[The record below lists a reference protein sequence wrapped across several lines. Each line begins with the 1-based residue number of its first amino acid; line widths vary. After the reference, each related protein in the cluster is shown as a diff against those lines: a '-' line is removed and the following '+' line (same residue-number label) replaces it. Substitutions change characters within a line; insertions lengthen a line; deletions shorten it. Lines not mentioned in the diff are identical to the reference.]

1 MPEAAPVYGPACGP
15 FRARVPMPD
24 EIARKLFYKLNE
36 VCQITDT
43 QPYVLRFWESEF
55 PQLASEK
62 NRSGQR
68 VYRRADIDLVFR
80 IKRLLYQEEYTIAGA
95 RKAIDDDR
103 ETIVDPPPTKSRSHR
118 APAEEAPVVTVKAPE
133 PTSLFG
139 ESRPESPEPPQPP
152 AVSEEEARYRAL
164 YEEALVSLTNLKGE
178 LARSEEQLSQ
188 ARERTRRVASRLE
201 ASLEP

>member
-1 MPEAAPVYGPACGP
+1 MERTTTEIPE
-15 FRARVPMPD
+15 
-24 EIARKLFYKLNE
+24 KLFYKAAE

-68 VYRRADIDLVFR
+68 VYRRSDIELVFR
-80 IKRLLYQEEYTIAGA
+80 IKKLLYQEEYTIAGA

-103 ETIVDPPPTKSRSHR
+103 ATIVEPAPSKSRARRTTTDDPPMKPLKSD
-118 APAEEAPVVTVKAPE
+118 E

-139 ESRPESPEPPQPP
+139 ETRPESPEAPTS
-152 AVSEEEARYRAL
+152 AAAEEQARYRAL
-164 YEEALVSLTNLKGE
+164 YEEALMSLTSLKGE
-178 LARSEEQLSQ
+178 LARSDEQLSEL
-188 ARERTRRVASRLE
+188 RERGRRVASRLE
-201 ASLEP
+201 AALES